1 MNDKTIHDIEVL
13 DESLALSLAE
23 LCRSC
28 SVRAETVIALVEE
41 GLLEPRGST
50 PAQWTFSGPAL
61 RRLQIALRLQQD
73 LHINPPGAALAVEL
87 LDEIERLRER
97 LRVLEEYFS

>member
-1 MNDKTIHDIEVL
+1 MSDKTPNIEVL
-13 DESLALSLAE
+13 DNTTELSLAE

-41 GLLEPRGST
+41 GLLEPCGKIPT
-50 PAQWTFSGPAL
+50 QWTFTGPAL
-61 RRLQIALRLQQD
+61 RRLQVALRLQQD
-73 LHINPPGAALAVEL
+73 LRINPPGAALAVEL

-97 LRVLEEYFS
+97 LQVLEDSFS